1 MMEVFIFINPILLM
15 KKLRQ
20 SEMKKLTQAS
30 RWQSQTPRPGSL
42 TGHLV
47 PNHYSTLP
55 LWCLGVLSDTIL
67 FQVGNTRKQHRA
79 TYALIFFLVTHFSQ
93 HCYFSGI

>member
-1 MMEVFIFINPILLM
+1 MIKWNTYILLCAKTILSTSHILTYLTFTEIYDGSAIFINPILLM

-30 RWQSQTPRPGSL
+30 RWQSQSPRPGSL

-55 LWCLGVLSDTIL
+55 L
-67 FQVGNTRKQHRA
+67 
-79 TYALIFFLVTHFSQ
+79 
-93 HCYFSGI
+93 